1 MSQQYIEAL
10 ALSSSRCAM
19 PLLPR
24 HFPTR
29 CALCAC
35 WSTQALCSACVAR
48 YAQSRPRCGTCGLV
62 VPESVHRCGACL
74 LNPPP
79 FAQTIVAVDYAH
91 PWTRLIQALKFNEG
105 CEWALPLATLLAH
118 RVTSCGATADLLVAL
133 PLHEQRLR
141 SRGFNQ
147 SWLLAQS
154 LGRQL
159 GLPASADALTRWRS
173 TEHQVALGHRARHL
187 NLQGAFMP
195 DPLHGRQLVGKHIA
209 LIDDVM
215 TTGATC
221 HAACMA
227 ALEGGAASV
236 SLWLLAR
243 TPRPKPADSSDNGTH
258 VSHRSGSA

>member
-1 MSQQYIEAL
+1 
-10 ALSSSRCAM
+10 M

-35 WSTQALCSACVAR
+35 WSTHALCSACVAR
-48 YAQSRPRCGTCGLV
+48 YAQCQQRCHSCGIP
-62 VPESVHRCGACL
+62 VPGGVQRCGACL

-79 FAQTIVAVDYAH
+79 FARTIVAVDYAH
-91 PWTRLIQALKFNEG
+91 PWTGLIQALKFNDG
-105 CEWALPLATLLAH
+105 CEWAPPLAELMAQ
-118 RVTSCGATADLLVAL
+118 RVTSCGASADLLVAL
-133 PLHEQRLR
+133 PLHEERLR

-147 SWLLAQS
+147 SWLLAQA

-159 GLPASADALTRWRS
+159 GLPATAKALTRWRR
-173 TEHQVALGHRARHL
+173 TEHQVALGHRERRL
-187 NLQGAFMP
+187 NVQGAFMP
-195 DPLHGRQLVGKHIA
+195 DPVHGRQLKGQHIA

-227 ALEGGAASV
+227 ALEGGAARV

-243 TPRPKPADSSDNGTH
+243 TPQPIDADSSDNPPH
-258 VSHRSGSA
+258 VSHRFGSA

>member
-1 MSQQYIEAL
+1 MK
-10 ALSSSRCAM
+10 
-19 PLLPR
+19 
-24 HFPTR
+24 
-29 CALCAC
+29 
-35 WSTQALCSACVAR
+35 
-48 YAQSRPRCGTCGLV
+48 PRCRTCGLA
-62 VPESVHRCGACL
+62 VPEGVQRCGACL

-79 FAQTIVAVDYAH
+79 FARTVVAVDYAH
-91 PWTRLIQALKFNEG
+91 PWTRLIQSLKFNDG
-105 CEWALPLATLLAH
+105 CEWAQPLATLLAH
-118 RVTSCGATADLLVAL
+118 SVTTCGATADLLVAL

-147 SWLLAQS
+147 SWLLAQA

-159 GLPASADALTRWRS
+159 GLPATADALTRWRS
-173 TEHQVALGHRARHL
+173 TEHQLALDQQARHL

-195 DPLHGRQLVGKHIA
+195 APLLGRQVAGMHIA

-221 HAACMA
+221 QAACVA

-243 TPRPKPADSSDNGTH
+243 TPLPKAADSSDNATH

>member
-1 MSQQYIEAL
+1 M
-10 ALSSSRCAM
+10 SRCAM
-19 PLLPR
+19 PLLPP
-24 HFPTR
+24 HLPTR

-35 WSTQALCSACVAR
+35 WTTQPLCGACVAH
-48 YAQSRPRCGTCGLV
+48 YAPAKPRCCNCGLT
-62 VPESVHRCGACL
+62 VPEGVQRCGACL
-74 LNPPP
+74 LKPPP
-79 FAQTIVAVDYAH
+79 FVRTVVAVDYVH

-105 CEWALPLATLLAH
+105 CEWAKPLAALLAQA
-118 RVTSCGATADLLVAL
+118 VTQTGASADLLVAL

-141 SRGFNQ
+141 RRGFNQ
-147 SWLLAQS
+147 SWLLAQA

-159 GLPASADALTRWRS
+159 GLPATAEALARWRS
-173 TEHQVALGHRARHL
+173 TEHQVALDHRARRL

-195 DPLHGRQLVGKHIA
+195 DPLHGRQLAGQHIA

-221 HAACMA
+221 HAACTA

-243 TPRPKPADSSDNGTH
+243 TPLPKPADCSDNAAH